1 MILVLGGGPAGRMAA
16 IQAARSG
23 EEVTLVE
30 RRSLGGQCL
39 HDGCM
44 QICGLNDIA
53 RMIRSAEQAAAL
65 GLTNGAPTVNFRK
78 VMDGLSAIQGK
89 IAGILEEETREA
101 GVRVLH
107 GAEGAFRD
115 GKVYI
120 NGKETAF
127 DRLIIATGSRPTIPD
142 IPGIT
147 LRGVY
152 TPHTLKEMKDLPG
165 KIAIIGGGVMA
176 AEFAYIFS
184 AFGCETHILSRSS
197 LLHQIPDRLRRE
209 AMKDLGGIVLHQN
222 AAITA
227 ITGDDGVTGISY
239 NGSTLAVDCV
249 LIAAGLSPNT
259 AMIEGVA
266 KGPLGEIL
274 VDERFET
281 GVPGIF
287 ACGDII
293 GEPCLT
299 PIARLRGTAAASN
312 GGVSSPD
319 IALAPKS
326 MSLGYEYTWYDSGE
340 EGGTS
345 IHFPGPAGP
354 GTFWSVPDRKTG
366 VASIRVNADDGRIL
380 AFAEAS
386 PVAGVMGMYLAY
398 LAKEGETVGDL
409 SRLIEVHPTSDGM
422 YSLIKY
428 TAGYLKNR

>member
-1 MILVLGGGPAGRMAA
+1 MAA

-23 EEVTLVE
+23 GEVTLVE

-53 RMIRSAEQAAAL
+53 RMIRSAEQAASL
-65 GLTNGAPTVNFRK
+65 GLTNGAPTVNFRR

-101 GVRVLH
+101 GVRIIH
-107 GAEGAFRD
+107 GGEGAVRG
-115 GKVYI
+115 GKAYI
-120 NGKETAF
+120 NGEETAF
-127 DRLIIATGSRPTIPD
+127 DRLIIATGSRPAIPD

-152 TPHTLKEMKDLPG
+152 TPHTLKEMKELPG

-176 AEFAYIFS
+176 AEFGYIFS

-197 LLHQIPDRLRRE
+197 LLHQIPDRLRKE
-209 AMKDLGGIVLHQN
+209 AMKELNRITLHEFS
-222 AAITA
+222 AITA

-281 GVPGIF
+281 SVPGIF

-299 PIARLRGTAAASN
+299 PIARLRGTAAS
-312 GGVSSPD
+312 GGGASSPD
-319 IALAPKS
+319 ITHAPRS

-380 AFAEAS
+380 GFAEAS
-386 PVAGVMGMYLAY
+386 PVAGVMAMYLAY
-398 LAKEGETVGDL
+398 LAQEGETVGDL

-428 TAGYLKNR
+428 TAAYLKSR